1 MRTHSLAVSDTR
13 LSRGELD
20 LVRADEV
27 SNRYGSGYVRA
38 MIARPADPSDP
49 GVLTRLWYD
58 GWQDAHAAI
67 VPATLTR
74 GSPFRRHVL
83 DNATC
88 FRTS

>member
-1 MRTHSLAVSDTR
+1 
-13 LSRGELD
+13 
-20 LVRADEV
+20 
-27 SNRYGSGYVRA
+27 
-38 MIARPADPSDP
+38 MIARLADP

>member
-1 MRTHSLAVSDTR
+1 
-13 LSRGELD
+13 
-20 LVRADEV
+20 
-27 SNRYGSGYVRA
+27 
-38 MIARPADPSDP
+38 MIARLADPAES

-74 GSPFRRHVL
+74 GSPFRSHL
-83 DNATC
+83 MDSDTC